1 MKILG
6 NVRWKV
12 FDPLGNEIYLT
23 EESFQTH
30 IIKDHEDADSTVRTK
45 LEEQVKLLLQNPCLV
60 IKVQDDSGRRI
71 YLDWGFIARKDIIY
85 IRPLLVVTEAYGKVV
100 TWFAKRSVNINVP
113 KDGGII
119 YDRRISYLQIRQK
132 I

>member
-1 MKILG
+1 MDI
-6 NVRWKV
+6 RWKI
-12 FDPLGNEIYLT
+12 FDPLGNEIHLT

-100 TWFAKRSVNINVP
+100 TWFAKRTVKITV
-113 KDGGII
+113 KEDGGIL
-119 YDRRISYLQIRQK
+119 YDGRLHNLQIRQK
-132 I
+132 V